1 MDSMERVSGDDEDGA
16 VGSCCGG
23 ALFGSDAVM
32 VPSFL
37 FCLALDLR
45 LMLKKYKFHIF
56 ISKIFTEL

>member
-32 VPSFL
+32 VPYIFFSVC
-37 FCLALDLR
+37 CLALGVGLEFDAE
-45 LMLKKYKFHIF
+45 
-56 ISKIFTEL
+56 KI